1 MSPEHCLGEEL
12 DGRSDIYSLGIVLF
26 EMLTGIVPFDSPTTT
41 AIVVKH
47 VNDPPPP
54 PRMLNPNISPA
65 VESVALRA
73 LEKRRDAR
81 PQTAGEMA
89 RELIA
94 SAGNAGPDSFH
105 HLTVAEPENIVPEPV
120 TTPISVEEVAPESN
134 SAEAISVDNAPA
146 YGEAFAKTGSSG
158 RSVFLIFCALILLAG
173 GGLWRYLHNG
183 GNDQSAE
190 TEDSAESGLR
200 VSTANGQPA
209 TSKRGA
215 TISPSTPPAA
225 AESPMAGGNLWSLI
239 PNQTSGVTDAANALG
254 MADQRTAVIN
264 PGGQLAL
271 EYSGG
276 RLFGDGYGSDLRVYA
291 PERQRVSYLIF
302 VRNDP
307 AEDWKQ
313 IDLNRRGFPGR
324 QVGHDIGHHG
334 FRQARQVMIRND
346 GNADLKIDSV
356 LVLYDVVHGGAV
368 VRHRR
373 D

>member
-1 MSPEHCLGEEL
+1 
-12 DGRSDIYSLGIVLF
+12 
-26 EMLTGIVPFDSPTTT
+26 
-41 AIVVKH
+41 
-47 VNDPPPP
+47 
-54 PRMLNPNISPA
+54 
-65 VESVALRA
+65 
-73 LEKRRDAR
+73 
-81 PQTAGEMA
+81 MA
-89 RELIA
+89 
-94 SAGNAGPDSFH
+94 S
-105 HLTVAEPENIVPEPV
+105 
-120 TTPISVEEVAPESN
+120 
-134 SAEAISVDNAPA
+134 
-146 YGEAFAKTGSSG
+146 
-158 RSVFLIFCALILLAG
+158 
-173 GGLWRYLHNG
+173 
-183 GNDQSAE
+183 
-190 TEDSAESGLR
+190 
-200 VSTANGQPA
+200 
-209 TSKRGA
+209 
-215 TISPSTPPAA
+215 
-225 AESPMAGGNLWSLI
+225 GNLWRLI
-239 PNQTSGVTDAANALG
+239 PDQTSGVTDAANALG
-254 MADQRTAVIN
+254 VADQRSAVIN